1 MYNFKGFAEEV
12 IEKAKKFK
20 RPQYMKPI
28 MEESNKNEH
37 NYDDNDNDNDHDSY
51 NKDNNVLNT
60 NESQEQHEDQ
70 ETISIQNEE

>member
-37 NYDDNDNDNDHDSY
+37 NYDDNDHDSY